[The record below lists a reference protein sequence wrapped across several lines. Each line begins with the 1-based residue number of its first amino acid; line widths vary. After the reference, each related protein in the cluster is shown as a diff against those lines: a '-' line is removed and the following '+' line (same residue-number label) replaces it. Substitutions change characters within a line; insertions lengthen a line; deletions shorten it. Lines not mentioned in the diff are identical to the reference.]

1 MTDEQ
6 YVLFAFG
13 KDIAVKSVLIYQMKS
28 TANDLITALVENT
41 AAIKASG
48 VVPTPKPSAPKPT
61 PTPTP
66 NYEPTQEFDNFNS
79 NEAVINSTVTEH
91 KVPSTGKAKLMEQ
104 RAKEKI
110 WSENAA
116 KANGGTSSYQEA
128 MKNRKTGGK
137 RGRRPKDYINNI
149 DESEIAEAIILR
161 ETDKDGKEKPNPQMQ
176 GLD

>member
-1 MTDEQ
+1 
-6 YVLFAFG
+6 
-13 KDIAVKSVLIYQMKS
+13 MKS

-66 NYEPTQEFDNFNS
+66 TYEPTQEFDNFNS

-110 WSENAA
+110 WTENAA

-128 MKNRKTGGK
+128 MKSRKTGGK